1 MGRYA
6 LGTMIAVLALFLA
19 PAAAPEFTVTA
30 GGAPISLHECEGG
43 HFGRFTVGKPLE
55 VSIQTAFD
63 TRWADVRPLSAGIK
77 PKIENGVVRFT
88 VAKPVPLTIE
98 FNGEWKKVLHLFAD
112 PPEKTKPPA
121 NARVFAAGVHDAG
134 VIELKDGETLYL
146 AEGAWVKG
154 QVRARNVRDIA
165 IHGRGVLDG
174 TDQPR
179 SNMVFFEGVSN
190 AVIEG
195 VTVFH
200 SKTWTVHIR
209 NSEGIR
215 IDGLKILNYQTGT
228 DGIDLVATSRVMVEN
243 TFVRANDDCVVV
255 KTFNGAGKGPDVRD
269 ITVRKSVFWNMPW
282 GNAIEIGFELRA
294 ARVEKILFDDIDI
307 IRVERGAALSI
318 HNGDAAVV
326 EDVEFRNIRIEDAQ
340 HKLIDLA
347 VVYGQYGADRPPQ
360 DQRAARYMRGA
371 WDGVLRFP
379 PEEAAE
385 RARFRG
391 QIRNIRFKNIHVVD
405 GKFAFSVIAGFDADH
420 TVENVTIEGLIV
432 HGRPVRRAEDARL
445 SVAHARGV
453 AVR

>member
-1 MGRYA
+1 
-6 LGTMIAVLALFLA
+6 MIAVLALFLA
-19 PAAAPEFTVTA
+19 PPAVPEFTVTA
-30 GGAPISLHECEGG
+30 GGASVSLHEFEGG
-43 HFGRFTVGKPLE
+43 HFGRFTLAKPVE

-63 TRWADVRPLSAGIK
+63 ARWVDVRPLSAGIR
-77 PKIENGVVRFT
+77 PTIENGVVRFT
-88 VAKPVPLTIE
+88 VAKPVPLTVE

-112 PPEKTKPPA
+112 PPETVKPPA
-121 NARVFAAGVHDAG
+121 NARVFAAGIHEAG

-154 QVRARNVRDIA
+154 QVRARNAQNIA
-165 IHGRGVLDG
+165 IRGRGVLDG

-179 SNMVFFEGVSN
+179 GNMIFLEGVRN
-190 AVIEG
+190 ALIEG

-200 SKTWTVHIR
+200 SKTWTVHVR
-209 NSEGIR
+209 SSEDIR

-228 DGIDLVATSRVMVEN
+228 DGIDLVSTSRAVVEN

-255 KTFNGAGKGPDVRD
+255 KTFGGAGKAPDVRD

-294 ARVEKILFDDIDI
+294 DRVEKILFDDIDI

-326 EDVEFRNIRIEDAQ
+326 EDIEFRNIRIEDAH

-371 WDGVLRFP
+371 WDGVLRYP

-385 RARFRG
+385 RAKFRG
-391 QIRNIRFKNIHVVD
+391 QIRNIRFKNIQVVD
-405 GKFAFSVIAGFDADH
+405 GKFAFSVIAGFDDSHA
-420 TVENVTIEGLIV
+420 VENVTIEGLTV
-432 HGRPVRRAEDARL
+432 HGRPVRRIGDARL
-445 SVAHARGV
+445 SVSHSRGV
-453 AVR
+453 VVR